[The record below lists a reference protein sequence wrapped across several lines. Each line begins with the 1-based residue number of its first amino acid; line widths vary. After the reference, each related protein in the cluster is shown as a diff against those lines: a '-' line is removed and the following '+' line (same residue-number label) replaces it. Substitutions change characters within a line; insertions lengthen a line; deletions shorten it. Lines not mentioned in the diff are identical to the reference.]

1 MGCVP
6 CAAKA
11 RLRNQK
17 FEWTQTTTD
26 PETGEE
32 KILTVVYATEAAA
45 KTKVRKRGGTYRPL
59 GE

>member
-17 FEWTQTTTD
+17 FEWTD
-26 PETGEE
+26 GSNIVIYP
-32 KILTVVYATEAAA
+32 TEAAA
-45 KTKVRKRGGTYRPL
+45 KTKVRKRGGTYKPVPPPVV
-59 GE
+59 